1 MEESNDSVPHSRGVP
16 SDHHDHQQ
24 PLNLVF
30 RIDEQCE
37 DYCSR
42 CQQLG
47 PAQFGVK
54 MHRSLPSQVW
64 WVHASETTGQ
74 VPDMQDKPYLKM
86 CADCLLDAHLA
97 EDTKDEVITVQNAD
111 GSPFNGKGMF
121 FIRHQPTEDMF
132 NGT

>member
-1 MEESNDSVPHSRGVP
+1 MEEIDVLDNGGSDPTSRP
-16 SDHHDHQQ
+16 DTHQ

-30 RIDEQCE
+30 RIDDPCE

-54 MHRSLPSQVW
+54 MHRNLPSQVW

-74 VPDMQDKPYLKM
+74 SPEIQDKPYLKM

-97 EDTKDEVITVQNAD
+97 EDNDDETITVQNAD
-111 GSPFNGKGMF
+111 GSPFDGKGMF

-132 NGT
+132 SGT

>member
-1 MEESNDSVPHSRGVP
+1 MEESNVLDNGGSDPTSRL
-16 SDHHDHQQ
+16 DAHQ

-74 VPDMQDKPYLKM
+74 SPEIQDKPYLKM

-97 EDTKDEVITVQNAD
+97 EDNDDETITVQNAD
-111 GSPFNGKGMF
+111 GSPFDGKGMF

>member
-1 MEESNDSVPHSRGVP
+1 MEESNVLDNGGSDPTSRL
-16 SDHHDHQQ
+16 DAHQ

-47 PAQFGVK
+47 PSQFGVK
-54 MHRSLPSQVW
+54 MHRSLPTQVW
-64 WVHASETTGQ
+64 WVYATETTGQ
-74 VPDMQDKPYLKM
+74 SPEIQDKPYLKM

-97 EDTKDEVITVQNAD
+97 EDNDDETITVQNAD
-111 GSPFNGKGMF
+111 GSPFDGKGMF

>member
-1 MEESNDSVPHSRGVP
+1 MEESNDSVPNSGGVP

-47 PAQFGVK
+47 PSQFGVK
-54 MHRSLPSQVW
+54 MHRSPVSYTHLTLP
-64 WVHASETTGQ
+64 TT
-74 VPDMQDKPYLKM
+74 PY
-86 CADCLLDAHLA
+86 
-97 EDTKDEVITVQNAD
+97 V
-111 GSPFNGKGMF
+111 
-121 FIRHQPTEDMF
+121 
-132 NGT
+132 